1 MAKKKF
7 MLDEAEMDA
16 ILDEDISALDTGRSD
31 QKILDIV
38 RGSGRELTAAQDFY
52 EIPVDLIDPFSM
64 KGASDFSR
72 WSDEEVQNAVPTFR
86 QYGGSFEPII
96 VRQKQGSDRF
106 ELIAGEQ
113 RLRVTRAAGAKTITA
128 RVIRNCSDSE
138 ALDIFALTNIQR
150 RSTVISDQI
159 YGWGLVVENHSN
171 QGARSDLG
179 AQDTLTAYI
188 KGVQTSRSQVY
199 RYLALR
205 SLTPELLPA
214 LDEGKLSMRAGE
226 KIAALTPE
234 HQKTIMPHVHLISE
248 SIGAQL
254 VELEKTGWDDN
265 TAFEIVTGKKKSKR
279 QNYDSSM
286 RTAMLHARKYV
297 AGHFN
302 EACYEDLSTIIVDA
316 LEAWLEQHPDMRRE
330 K

>member
-7 MLDEAEMDA
+7 LMDEDEMDA
-16 ILDEDISALDTGRSD
+16 ILDSDIAALDQGHSD

-38 RGSGRELTAAQDFY
+38 RAGGQGLTAAQDFY
-52 EIPVDLIDPFSM
+52 EIPVDQIDPFSL

-72 WSDEEVQNAVPTFR
+72 WSEEEVQDAVPAFR

-96 VRQKQGSDRF
+96 VRQKQGSHRF

-150 RSTVISDQI
+150 RSTTISDQI
-159 YGWGLVVENHSN
+159 YGWGLVVENHTN

-179 AQDTLTAYI
+179 AQDTLSAYI
-188 KGVQTSRSQVY
+188 KGMQTSRSQVY

-205 SLTPELLPA
+205 ALVPELLPA
-214 LDEGKLSMRAGE
+214 LGGGKLSIRAGE
-226 KIAALTPE
+226 KVAALAPE
-234 HQKTIMPHVHLISE
+234 H
-248 SIGAQL
+248 
-254 VELEKTGWDDN
+254 
-265 TAFEIVTGKKKSKR
+265 
-279 QNYDSSM
+279 
-286 RTAMLHARKYV
+286 
-297 AGHFN
+297 
-302 EACYEDLSTIIVDA
+302 
-316 LEAWLEQHPDMRRE
+316 
-330 K
+330 

>member
-7 MLDEAEMDA
+7 MMDEAEMDA
-16 ILDEDISALDTGRSD
+16 ILDQDISALDTGRGD

-52 EIPVDLIDPFSM
+52 QIPVELIDPFSM

-72 WSDEEVQNAVPTFR
+72 WSDEEVQNAVPTFQ

-96 VRQKQGSDRF
+96 VRQKQNSDRF

-113 RLRVTRAAGAKTITA
+113 RLRVTCAAGCKTITA

-159 YGWGLVVENHSN
+159 YGWGLVVENHTN

-188 KGVQTSRSQVY
+188 RGVQTSRTQVY

-205 SLTPELLPA
+205 SLIPELLPA

-234 HQKTIMPHVHLISE
+234 HQKAVMPYVHLLSE
-248 SIGAQL
+248 NIGAQL
-254 VELEKTGWDDN
+254 VELEQTGWDDAA
-265 TAFEIVTGKKKSKR
+265 AFEIVTGKRKSQK
-279 QNYDSSM
+279 QAYDSSM

-297 AGHFN
+297 AGHFDTS
-302 EACYEDLSTIIVDA
+302 CYEDLSTIIVDA
-316 LEAWLEQHPDMRRE
+316 LEAWLEQHPEMRKE

>member
-7 MLDEAEMDA
+7 LMDEDEMDA
-16 ILDEDISALDTGRSD
+16 ILDSDIAALDQGHSD

-38 RGSGRELTAAQDFY
+38 RAGGQGLTAAQDFY
-52 EIPVDLIDPFSM
+52 EIPVDQIDPFSLI
-64 KGASDFSR
+64 GASDFSR
-72 WSDEEVQNAVPTFR
+72 WSGGEGQAAVPAFR

-96 VRQKQGSDRF
+96 VRQKQGSHRF

-150 RSTVISDQI
+150 RSTTISDQI
-159 YGWGLVVENHSN
+159 YGWGLVVENHTN

-179 AQDTLTAYI
+179 AQDTLSAYI
-188 KGVQTSRSQVY
+188 KGMQTSRSQVY

-205 SLTPELLPA
+205 ALVPELLPA
-214 LDEGKLSMRAGE
+214 LDSGKLSIRAGE
-226 KIAALTPE
+226 KVAALSPE
-234 HQKTIMPHVHLISE
+234 HQRAIAPYIHLVSE
-248 SIGAQL
+248 ATGAQL
-254 VELEKTGWDDN
+254 VALEKSGWDTD
-265 TAFEIVTGKKKSKR
+265 AAAEIITGRKKTRR
-279 QNYDSSM
+279 QRYDSSM

-297 AGHFN
+297 AGHFS
-302 EACYEDLSTIIVDA
+302 EACYDDLSTIIVDA
-316 LEAWLEQHPDMRRE
+316 LEAWLEQHPEMRKGR
-330 K
+330 